1 MSESAKGP
9 GMIGIMSK
17 GMALTAWII
26 GLNLAVLMQ
35 LGLLAPPQKMF
46 VVDAGAVARAFLEG
60 RGAAMSDEELAAAIL
75 VFDSLVMAEA
85 QALHQQSGVI
95 LVNKSHVLAG
105 AEDVSGTFAGRV
117 LARWDALDGQ

>member
-1 MSESAKGP
+1 
-9 GMIGIMSK
+9 MIGIVSK

-35 LGLLAPPQKMF
+35 LGLLTSPQKMF
-46 VVDAGAVARAFLEG
+46 AVDAGEVARAFLEG
-60 RGAAMSDEELAAAIL
+60 RGEAMSDEELAAAIL

-95 LVNKSHVLAG
+95 LVNKAHVLAG
-105 AEDVSGTFAGRV
+105 AEDVSGPFAGRV
-117 LARWDALDGQ
+117 LARWDALNDQ